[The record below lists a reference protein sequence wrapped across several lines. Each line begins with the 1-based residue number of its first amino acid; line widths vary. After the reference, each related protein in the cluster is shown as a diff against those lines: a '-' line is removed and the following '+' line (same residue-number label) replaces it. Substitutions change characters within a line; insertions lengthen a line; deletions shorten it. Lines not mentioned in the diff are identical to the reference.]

1 MSFNLIQFIALR
13 YIFSLKKLSF
23 ISFITFLSYLGIT
36 TGIAALICVSSI
48 FNGFR
53 DLVQDMLLSIDPH
66 IRISQ
71 SHGNLKLSDTLIHFT
86 KKVDNVLKVI
96 SCNTGKIIIH
106 KNNILQPAVL
116 SSQSELPSKLSIENV
131 VLFTHSTKNNIFIGS
146 ALADK
151 LQVMKGDTIN
161 ISSLAMIDAVSSGL
175 FQSTGIPVVIAGIFQ
190 VSGGMDYDKYL
201 CFSSESLGTS
211 LFGSRTT
218 NIDII
223 ASETKFTE
231 KIKSLIIQN
240 PLFSSLMIKDWNEL
254 HKELYATME
263 YERTASFIVI
273 SLVACVAAFNIL
285 VSLWMTVHTKRKDI
299 GMLLS
304 MGLTTNQIKHI
315 FLFKGMII
323 GIAGTVSG
331 TLIGLLLC
339 KGQQLYG
346 WIPIAN
352 SIVKSLPV
360 SIHSIDIIMSCLLT
374 LGLAF
379 IATIYPS
386 SIAAKTSITES
397 LRYE

>member
-1 MSFNLIQFIALR
+1 MSFHLIQFIALR

-106 KNNILQPAVL
+106 KNSILQPAVL
-116 SSQSELPSKLSIENV
+116 SSQSELPTKLSIENFV
-131 VLFTHSTKNNIFIGS
+131 VFTHSTKNNIFIGS

-151 LQVMKGDTIN
+151 LQVMKGDTIH

-175 FQSTGIPVVIAGIFQ
+175 FQSTGIPVIIAGVFQ

-201 CFSSESLGTS
+201 CFSSESLGAT

-240 PLFSSLMIKDWNEL
+240 PLFSSLIIKDWNEL

-331 TLIGLLLC
+331 TVIGLLLC

>member
-1 MSFNLIQFIALR
+1 MSFHLIQFIALR

-116 SSQSELPSKLSIENV
+116 SSQSELPTKLSVENV

-240 PLFSSLMIKDWNEL
+240 PLFSSLIIKDWNEL

>member
-1 MSFNLIQFIALR
+1 MSFHLIQFIALR

-96 SCNTGKIIIH
+96 SCNTGKIIIN

-116 SSQSELPSKLSIENV
+116 SSQSELPTKLSIENF
-131 VLFTHSTKNNIFIGS
+131 VLFTHTTKNNIFIGS

-201 CFSSESLGTS
+201 CFSSESLGSS

-240 PLFSSLMIKDWNEL
+240 PLFSSLIIKDWNEL

>member
-1 MSFNLIQFIALR
+1 MSFHLIQFIALR

-116 SSQSELPSKLSIENV
+116 SSQSELPTKLSIENF
-131 VLFTHSTKNNIFIGS
+131 VLFTHTTKNNIFIGS

-223 ASETKFTE
+223 ANETKFTE

>member
-1 MSFNLIQFIALR
+1 MSFHLIQFIALR

-116 SSQSELPSKLSIENV
+116 SSQSELPTKLSIENF
-131 VLFTHSTKNNIFIGS
+131 VLCTHTTKNNIFIGS

>member
-1 MSFNLIQFIALR
+1 MSFHLIQFIALR

-116 SSQSELPSKLSIENV
+116 SSQSELPTKLSIENF
-131 VLFTHSTKNNIFIGS
+131 VLFTHTTKNNIFIGS

-360 SIHSIDIIMSCLLT
+360 SIHSIDIMMSCLLT

>member
-1 MSFNLIQFIALR
+1 MSFHLIQFIALR

-36 TGIAALICVSSI
+36 AGIAALICVSSI

-106 KNNILQPAVL
+106 KNSILQPAVL
-116 SSQSELPSKLSIENV
+116 SSQSELPTKLAIENF

-151 LQVMKGDTIN
+151 LQVMKGDTIH

-175 FQSTGIPVVIAGIFQ
+175 FQSTGIPVIIAGVFQ

-201 CFSSESLGTS
+201 CFSSESLGAT

-240 PLFSSLMIKDWNEL
+240 PLFSSLIIKDWNEL

-331 TLIGLLLC
+331 TVIGLLLC

-360 SIHSIDIIMSCLLT
+360 SIHSIDIITSCLLT

>member
-1 MSFNLIQFIALR
+1 LSFHLIQFIALR

-116 SSQSELPSKLSIENV
+116 SSQSELPTKLSIENF
-131 VLFTHSTKNNIFIGS
+131 VLFTHTTKNNIFIGS

>member
-1 MSFNLIQFIALR
+1 MSFHLIQLISLR

-71 SHGNLKLSDTLIHFT
+71 LHGNLKLSDTVIHYT
-86 KKVDNVLKVI
+86 SNIDHIKKVI

-116 SSQSELPSKLSIENV
+116 SAQSEFPSKLSIENFT
-131 VLFTHSTKNNIFIGS
+131 LLTHSSKNQIFIGS

-151 LQVMKGDTIN
+151 LQVMKGDTIQ

-175 FQSTGIPVVIAGIFQ
+175 FQSTGIPVIIAGVFQ

-201 CFSSESLGTS
+201 CFSRESLGTT
-211 LFGSRTT
+211 LFGNRVT

-223 ASETKFTE
+223 ATETKFTDH
-231 KIKSLIIQN
+231 IRNSIINN
-240 PLFSSLMIKDWNEL
+240 PLFSSLIIKDWNEL

-304 MGLTTNQIKHI
+304 MGLTTQQIKHI

-352 SIVKSLPV
+352 SVVKYLPV
-360 SIHSIDIIMSCLLT
+360 SVHWIDIIISCLLT

-386 SIAAKTSITES
+386 SMAAKTSITES

>member
-1 MSFNLIQFIALR
+1 MSFHLIQFIALR

-116 SSQSELPSKLSIENV
+116 SSQSELPTKLSIENV

-175 FQSTGIPVVIAGIFQ
+175 FQSTGIPVIIAGVFQ

-201 CFSSESLGTS
+201 CFSSESLGAT

-240 PLFSSLMIKDWNEL
+240 PLFSSLIIKDWNEL

-331 TLIGLLLC
+331 TVIGLLLC

>member
-1 MSFNLIQFIALR
+1 MSFHLIQFIALR

-116 SSQSELPSKLSIENV
+116 SSQSELPTKLSIENF
-131 VLFTHSTKNNIFIGS
+131 VLFTHTTKNNIFIGS

>member
-1 MSFNLIQFIALR
+1 MSFHLIQFIALR

-86 KKVDNVLKVI
+86 KKVDNVMKVI

-116 SSQSELPSKLSIENV
+116 SSQSELPTKLSVENV

-240 PLFSSLMIKDWNEL
+240 PLFSSLIIKDWNEL

>member
-1 MSFNLIQFIALR
+1 MSFHLIQFIALR

-36 TGIAALICVSSI
+36 AGIAALICVSSI

-106 KNNILQPAVL
+106 KNSILQPAVL
-116 SSQSELPSKLSIENV
+116 SSQSELPTKLSIENF

-151 LQVMKGDTIN
+151 LQVMKGDTIH

-175 FQSTGIPVVIAGIFQ
+175 FQSTGIPVIIAGVFQ

-201 CFSSESLGTS
+201 CFSSESLGAT

-240 PLFSSLMIKDWNEL
+240 PLFSSLIIKDWNEL

-331 TLIGLLLC
+331 TVIGLLLC

-360 SIHSIDIIMSCLLT
+360 SIHSIDIITSCLLT

>member
-1 MSFNLIQFIALR
+1 MSFHLIQFIALR

-106 KNNILQPAVL
+106 KNSILQPAVL
-116 SSQSELPSKLSIENV
+116 SSQSELPTKLAIENF

-151 LQVMKGDTIN
+151 LQVMKGDTIH

-175 FQSTGIPVVIAGIFQ
+175 FQSTGIPVIIAGVFQ

-201 CFSSESLGTS
+201 CFSSESLGAT

-240 PLFSSLMIKDWNEL
+240 PLFSSLIIKDWNEL

-331 TLIGLLLC
+331 TVIGLLLC

-360 SIHSIDIIMSCLLT
+360 SIHSIDIITSCLLT

>member
-1 MSFNLIQFIALR
+1 MSFHLIQCIALR

-116 SSQSELPSKLSIENV
+116 SSQSELPTKLSIENF
-131 VLFTHSTKNNIFIGS
+131 VLFTHTTKNNIFIGS

-240 PLFSSLMIKDWNEL
+240 PLFSSLIIKDWNEL

-360 SIHSIDIIMSCLLT
+360 SIHSIDIITSCLLT

>member
-1 MSFNLIQFIALR
+1 MSFHLIQFIALR

-36 TGIAALICVSSI
+36 TGIAALIFFSSI

-96 SCNTGKIIIH
+96 SCNTGKIIIN

-116 SSQSELPSKLSIENV
+116 SSQSELPTKLSIENV

-151 LQVMKGDTIN
+151 LQVMKGDTIH

-240 PLFSSLMIKDWNEL
+240 PLFSSLIIKDWNEL

-331 TLIGLLLC
+331 TVIGLLLC

-360 SIHSIDIIMSCLLT
+360 SIHSIDIITSCLLT

>member
-1 MSFNLIQFIALR
+1 MSFHLIQFIALR

-116 SSQSELPSKLSIENV
+116 SSQSELPTKLSIENF
-131 VLFTHSTKNNIFIGS
+131 VLFTHTTKNNIFIGS

-201 CFSSESLGTS
+201 CFSSESLGSS

>member
-1 MSFNLIQFIALR
+1 MSFHLIQFIALR

-71 SHGNLKLSDTLIHFT
+71 SHGNLKLSDTLIHYT
-86 KKVDNVLKVI
+86 KNIDNVLKVI

-116 SSQSELPSKLSIENV
+116 SSQSELPSKLSIENF
-131 VLFTHSTKNNIFIGS
+131 VLFTHGAKNNIFIGS

-231 KIKSLIIQN
+231 KIKSIIIQN
-240 PLFSSLMIKDWNEL
+240 PLFSSLIIKDWNEL

-304 MGLTTNQIKHI
+304 MGLTTNHIKHI

>member
-1 MSFNLIQFIALR
+1 MSFHLIQFIALR

-116 SSQSELPSKLSIENV
+116 SSQSELPTKLSIENV

-175 FQSTGIPVVIAGIFQ
+175 FQSTGIPVIIAGVFQ

-201 CFSSESLGTS
+201 CFSSESLGAT

-240 PLFSSLMIKDWNEL
+240 PLFSSLIIKDWNEL